1 MLVSF
6 VIKSKPFSVN
16 KAYYKNRQLTQ
27 EARTWRE
34 DFLLQLQQP
43 EVLQQI
49 QLIKQAWNSKEHA
62 LSVSYDF
69 FYPYN
74 LLLTKK
80 GEVSKR
86 SMDLTNIEKL
96 VQDNLFEHRYNGREI
111 DGIVIENF
119 DIDDKFIVS
128 LQSRKLGHNL
138 PHHEILIT
146 VQLLFLKSLRL

>member
-34 DFLLQLQQP
+34 DFLLQLQKP

-49 QLIKQAWNSKEHA
+49 QSLKQAWHSTKHA
-62 LSVSYDF
+62 LHVSYDF

-111 DGIVIENF
+111 DGVVIENF

-146 VQLLFLKSLRL
+146 VQLCL

>member
-6 VIKSKPFSVN
+6 SIKAKPFSVN

-27 EARTWRE
+27 EARLWRE
-34 DFLLQLQQP
+34 NFLLQLQKP
-43 EVLQQI
+43 EVIQQI
-49 QLIKQAWNSKEHA
+49 QSLKQQWCSTKHA

-69 FYPYN
+69 FYPYT

-111 DGIVIENF
+111 DGVIIENF

-128 LQSRKLGHNL
+128 LRSRKLAHDQEY
-138 PHHEILIT
+138 HEIRIT
-146 VQLLFLKSLRL
+146 VQLLSLELVTQ